1 MPQKRA
7 VFIPDESTDL
17 LEKLVNY
24 VMKDGKKSVAR
35 AILADTLLAIA
46 EKEPQKKP
54 QEVLEFAIRNVMPN
68 IEVRPK
74 RVGGAIYQIPVEVHP
89 NRQRTLAIR
98 WIVQAARSRKGMP
111 MAKRLAAEVMDATND
126 LGAAYKKKENVKQM
140 AKANKAFAHFA
151 RF

>member
-7 VFIPDESTDL
+7 IFIPEESTDL

-24 VMKDGKKSVAR
+24 LMKDGKKSVAR
-35 AILADTLLAIA
+35 TILADTLKVLE
-46 EKEPQKKP
+46 EKEPKKKP

-89 NRQRTLAIR
+89 SRQRTLAIR

-111 MAKRLAAEVMDATND
+111 MAKRLASEVLDATND
-126 LGAAYKKKENVKQM
+126 LGSAYKKKENVKQM